1 MITVTKTGN
10 WQLYWGAMPL
20 PDGGEGLG
28 LVKRSTGET
37 GALIRLA
44 SGVYVQ
50 GNAGGIRNLP
60 QGDVQTALDSSAAA
74 ATLGS
79 IRSERKAAASRAN
92 GAAPVKP
99 GSNPRGRPRKATTE
113 E

>member
-60 QGDVQTALDSSAAA
+60 QGDIQTALDSSAAA

-92 GAAPVKP
+92 GATPVKP